1 MYFTQ
6 EVIEQLAKIL
16 QERGVK
22 DTQFNKAQ
30 PLTGNEVMALVQDN
44 VNVQTSLKELAQ
56 IILPLIVYKEGEIP
70 IIDSLES
77 DNAEAA
83 LSAKQGKIL
92 KDLIETIESSVG
104 KNTVTLTS
112 DFDLG
117 GIKKGTVF
125 EHTPLSEMFKA
136 LLVEEYAPCWADA
149 SLDLGLPYGVEP
161 TMCVGDSMPAQI
173 DFNISGNPAKASTVI
188 DGEDYVAQN
197 SYTSVSNIQSDV
209 GFGSTVDTRKIA
221 HISAIGNFSGGI
233 TKVKSSKGNDTNKT
247 APDNITPLIEATEN
261 AQIANGYVKAMQVTG
276 QNTIKFAYPVYVNG
290 IAQPLDYDKTCYG
303 EDKDIIHKVTSST
316 KLEIEVPKSYKNFN
330 LYYWD
335 NVTEE
340 WINLDIRP
348 SLTKTKTIGSNNISV
363 TYNSYEFTEITGSRP
378 YKFTFEF

>member
-16 QERGVK
+16 EERGVK

-70 IIDSLES
+70 VIDSLES
-77 DNAEAA
+77 DDNTAA

-92 KDLIETIESSVG
+92 KALIEAGKSEGGES
-104 KNTVTLTS
+104 TVTLTS

-125 EHTPLSEMFKA
+125 EHIPLSEMFKA
-136 LLVEEYAPCWADA
+136 LLVEEYAPCWTDA

-161 TMCVGDSMPAQI
+161 TMCVGDSMPAKI

-197 SYTSVSNIQSDV
+197 SYTSASNIQSDV
-209 GFGSTVDTRKIA
+209 VFGSVVGTRKIA
-221 HISAIGNFSGGI
+221 HISAKGNFSGGT

-247 APDNITPLIEATEN
+247 ASNNTTPLIEATEN
-261 AQIANGYVKAMQVTG
+261 AQIVNGYVKAMQITG
-276 QNTIKFAYPVYVNG
+276 QNTIKFAYPVYING
-290 IAQPLDYDKTCYG
+290 VQQALDYDKTCYG
-303 EDKDIIHKVTSST
+303 ENKDIIHTVTSAS
-316 KLEIEVPKSYKNFN
+316 KLEIEVPSSYRNFK

-340 WINLDIRP
+340 WIDLEVKPGVNK
-348 SLTKTKTIGSNNISV
+348 SKNIGSNNVSV
-363 TYNSYEFTEITGSRP
+363 NYTAYEFIEVTGSRP